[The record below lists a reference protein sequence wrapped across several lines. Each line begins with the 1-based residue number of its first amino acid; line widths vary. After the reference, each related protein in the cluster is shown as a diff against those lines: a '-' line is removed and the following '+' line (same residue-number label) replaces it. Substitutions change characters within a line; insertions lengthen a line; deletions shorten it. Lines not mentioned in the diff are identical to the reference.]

1 MSIKAELVQP
11 LANVMADPE
20 MRVTSICVPIAF
32 EDWTAIPD
40 AAMQADIVAAL
51 ERGDVVLFPHLPFAL
66 SSDEQKLLDAG
77 SVKDGTK
84 TVKFDPDTGRAW
96 GYADGADAA
105 AVKSMM
111 RRYAVATRTLLDALI
126 PGYGAALKIGNTSFR
141 PVEALGR
148 DQSKRHDDTR
158 LHVDAFPSRPT
169 HGERI
174 MRVFTNVHPGDKPR
188 VWRVGEPFEAVA
200 ARFLPKIAAPL
211 PLGAKLMRM
220 TGITKSLRSPADH
233 YMLQLHD
240 RMKLDDAYQ
249 ATVPHQTIAFAPG
262 STWMVFTDQVSHAA
276 ISGQHALEQ
285 TFTLSVDGMAAPDQ
299 APVRVLERMKGR
311 KLH

>member
-1 MSIKAELVQP
+1 MVVAEQRLSP
-11 LANVMADPE
+11 DRDASH
-20 MRVTSICVPIAF
+20 RSTSVCVPVTLT
-32 EDWTAIPD
+32 DWAGTPD
-40 AAMQADIVAAL
+40 AAMQADAVAAL
-51 ERGDVVLFPHLPFAL
+51 ERGDVVLLPHLPFAL
-66 SSDEQKLLDAG
+66 THDEQKLLDSG

-84 TVKFDPDTGRAW
+84 TVKYDPDTGRAW
-96 GYADGADAA
+96 GYAEGVDAA

-111 RRYAVATRTLLDALI
+111 GRYAGATRRLLDALI
-126 PGYGAALKIGNTSFR
+126 PGYGTALKIGTTSFR

-211 PLGAKLMRM
+211 PLSAKLMQM

-240 RMKLDDAYQ
+240 RMKLDDDYQ
-249 ATVPHQTIAFAPG
+249 ATVPHRTVEFAPG
-262 STWMVFTDQVSHAA
+262 STWIVFTDQVSHAA

-285 TFTLSVDGMAAPDQ
+285 TFTLAVDGMAAPEQ
-299 APVRVLERMKGR
+299 APVRVLERIKGK

>member
-1 MSIKAELVQP
+1 
-11 LANVMADPE
+11 MA
-20 MRVTSICVPIAF
+20 VTDRQLLSFGDASNRPTSVCVPIALT
-32 EDWTAIPD
+32 DWAVTPD
-40 AAMQADIVAAL
+40 ATMRADAVAGL
-51 ERGDVVLFPHLPFAL
+51 ERGDVVLFPHLAFAL
-66 SSDEQKLLDAG
+66 SPDERKLLDPA

-84 TVKFDPDTGRAW
+84 TVKYDPDTGRAW
-96 GYADGADAA
+96 GYADGVDAA

-111 RRYAVATRTLLDALI
+111 GRYAEATRRLLDALI
-126 PGYGAALKIGNTSFR
+126 PGYGSALKIGNTSFR

-188 VWRVGEPFEAVA
+188 VWRVGEPFETVA

-211 PLGAKLMRM
+211 PLSAKLMQM

-233 YMLQLHD
+233 YMLHLHD
-240 RMKLDDAYQ
+240 RMKLDDDYQ
-249 ATVPHQTIAFAPG
+249 ATVPHQTVEFAPG
-262 STWMVFTDQVSHAA
+262 ATWIVFTDQVSHAA

-285 TFTLSVDGMAAPDQ
+285 TFTLAVDGMALPDQ
-299 APVRVLERMKGR
+299 APVRVLERMKGK